1 MNERK
6 KDTVKIFD
14 TTLRD
19 GEQAPGCSM
28 NIEEKVHVARQL
40 ERLGVDAIEA
50 GFPIA
55 SAGDFES
62 VRAVA
67 GAVKN
72 ICVAGLAR
80 CKPEDIERAA
90 EAVKPALNP
99 RIHVFL
105 ATSDIH
111 RRYKLKKARD
121 EILKLAVEG
130 VKNAKEY
137 CGDVEF
143 SPEDAS
149 RTEPEFLSEVVQAVI
164 EAGAT
169 TVNIPDTVGY
179 AMPWDF
185 GNLISMLMEEVKN
198 VKDAVISV
206 HCHNDLGL
214 AVSNSLEAVRHG
226 ARQVECT
233 VNGIGERAG
242 NCSLEEVV
250 MALRTR
256 RDIFDVD
263 TNIDTRQ
270 IMHAS
275 RLVSN
280 VTGMLVQR
288 NKAIVGENAFAHEA
302 GIHQD
307 GIIKERTTYEIMS
320 PEDVGVDK
328 SRLVLGKHSGRHA
341 LRERLVEL
349 GVELNQQQFEH
360 VFEEFKNLAD
370 KKKQIF
376 DEDLE
381 AIVREELESLEDVRV
396 MVDLLSFHISSGT
409 GTVPT
414 ATVQL
419 KLHDGEVIT
428 DAATGDGP
436 IDAIYRAIDRITE
449 MECNLSDYTIRAVT
463 GGKDAMGEVTV
474 RLDRDGRSE
483 RGRGTS
489 TDIIEASARA
499 YLMAVNLHFARTEE
513 TNMQKKC

>member
-1 MNERK
+1 MSDGSNK
-6 KDTVKIFD
+6 VKIFD

-28 NIEEKVHVARQL
+28 TIDEKIHVARQL
-40 ERLGVDAIEA
+40 ERLGVDAMEA

-55 SAGDFES
+55 SKGDFDG
-62 VRAVA
+62 VREVA
-67 GAVKN
+67 GAVGDVT
-72 ICVAGLAR
+72 VAALAR
-80 CKPEDIERAA
+80 CVTNDIERAA
-90 EAVKPALNP
+90 AALEPAARP

-105 ATSDIH
+105 ATSEVH
-111 RRYKLKKARD
+111 RRHKLKKARS
-121 EILKLAVEG
+121 EILKLAQQG
-130 VKNAKEY
+130 VTEAKG
-137 CGDVEF
+137 CCRDVEF

-149 RTEPEFLSEVVQAVI
+149 RTEPDFLSDVVQAVI

-179 AMPWDF
+179 AIPWHF
-185 GNLISMLMEEVKN
+185 GRLISELMQNVKN
-198 VKDAVISV
+198 INDAVISV

-214 AVSNSLEAVRHG
+214 AVANSLEAVRNG

-256 RDIFDVD
+256 RDIFNAD
-263 TNIDTRQ
+263 TNVRAKQ

-280 VTGMLVQR
+280 VTGMMVQR
-288 NKAIVGENAFAHEA
+288 NKAVVGENAFAHEA

-307 GIIKERTTYEIMS
+307 GMIKERSTYEIMA
-320 PEDVGVDK
+320 PEDVGAEK

-341 LRERLVEL
+341 FKKRMEEL
-349 GVELNQQQFEH
+349 GMELDDRRFEH
-360 VFEEFKNLAD
+360 VFEEFKNLCD

-376 DEDLE
+376 DEDIE
-381 AIVREELESLEDVRV
+381 AIVREELETGDGGRPVVE
-396 MVDLLSFHISSGT
+396 LLNYHISSGT
-409 GTVPT
+409 GAVPT
-414 ATVQL
+414 ATVEL
-419 KLHDGEVIT
+419 NLRGERIT

-436 IDAIYRAIDRITE
+436 IDAIYRTMDRITGL
-449 MECNLSDYTIRAVT
+449 ECALSDYTIRAVT

-474 RLDRDGRSE
+474 RVESGDNSE
-483 RGRGTS
+483 RGRATS
-489 TDIIEASARA
+489 TDIVEASARA
-499 YLMAVNLHFARTEE
+499 YLIAVNRIMRKIEDTHGD
-513 TNMQKKC
+513 